1 MQAVSLYWFAA
12 QLQISTLRRQQVG
25 LFDMK
30 FNAELNKIQSLFLKA
45 TGSSQKMTKTKVVRE
60 NDGKRRSE
68 AKG

>member
-1 MQAVSLYWFAA
+1 MQAISLYWFAA

>member
-1 MQAVSLYWFAA
+1 MQAILLYWFAA

>member
-1 MQAVSLYWFAA
+1 MQAISLCWFAA